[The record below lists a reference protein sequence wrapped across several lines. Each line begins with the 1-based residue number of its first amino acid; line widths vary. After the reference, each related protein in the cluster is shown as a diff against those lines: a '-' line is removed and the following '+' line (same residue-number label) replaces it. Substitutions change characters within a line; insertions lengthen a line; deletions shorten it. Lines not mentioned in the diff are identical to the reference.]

1 MCSDVVGTEARFIF
15 HINKLHGLVGWC
27 EVNVAG
33 SDDVLVVGREI
44 FVLKF
49 EINIFVGSVL
59 NRASDTNGASSV
71 V

>member
-1 MCSDVVGTEARFIF
+1 MCCDVVGTEARFIF
-15 HINKLHGLVGWC
+15 HINKLHGLVGRC

-49 EINIFVGSVL
+49 EVNIFVGSVL